1 VRVRQRVP
9 AARPTRGG
17 VWAGQSSC
25 FSTAKVGSHSRLSV
39 RLYLVRQLACVAGLS
54 AEMPYTAK
62 PLALYAAAWSL
73 WPLAWVVQPN
83 VLALG

>member
-1 VRVRQRVP
+1 M
-9 AARPTRGG
+9 
-17 VWAGQSSC
+17 
-25 FSTAKVGSHSRLSV
+25 SV